1 MPFDVLEGIRREDVE
16 KLLRDLNRSSR
27 FRESS
32 WLEKRHKFEDEA
44 CFQEIGDKW
53 FGLRGSD

>member
-1 MPFDVLEGIRREDVE
+1 MCSRELGGEDVE